1 MSLGKLSYHLL
12 QLLHHATIAKDQ
24 SNGKLPL
31 AFQKKV
37 AQLSTFL
44 RSTRPTQTIRNKLQ
58 EVNVSWEKQIGTT
71 VLNHYRESLDMMTA
85 TLREFDPSREAF

>member
-24 SNGKLPL
+24 SNVNLPL

-37 AQLSTFL
+37 GPAFHISEIDT
-44 RSTRPTQTIRNKLQ
+44 TYANDT
-58 EVNVSWEKQIGTT
+58 KQITGG
-71 VLNHYRESLDMMTA
+71 
-85 TLREFDPSREAF
+85 